1 MLKKIF
7 LCLLIFIFILIILFL
22 LTSFISL
29 KTFDGKF
36 YTKNEW
42 TYYYIITPG
51 VIKSAPRLSD
61 TVNYYAKGDDDY
73 GYEINSVTWENVADV
88 PAAQKKIEQFFI
100 DKGFTERHG
109 GKVWSVYW
117 SNILVTPDT
126 CPSEQYSTVWGHNS
140 ISIELISVSRGC

>member
-1 MLKKIF
+1 MPKVMMTMDMKLTASRGRML
-7 LCLLIFIFILIILFL
+7 LMSQLH
-22 LTSFISL
+22 
-29 KTFDGKF
+29 
-36 YTKNEW
+36 
-42 TYYYIITPG
+42 
-51 VIKSAPRLSD
+51 R
-61 TVNYYAKGDDDY
+61 
-73 GYEINSVTWENVADV
+73 
-88 PAAQKKIEQFFI
+88 KKIEQFFI